1 MREVAATEFT
11 RNVGQYRDI
20 ARREPV
26 AVTAHGRATG
36 YFISAIEYE
45 AFQRLKSPRRQR
57 RAGGDMTKA
66 DIDQIAASRMSTEH
80 DFLNALL
87 DGDSDS

>member
-57 RAGGDMTKA
+57 RAGGDMTKEGR
-66 DIDQIAASRMSTEH
+66 IQVPERTPPV
-80 DFLNALL
+80 
-87 DGDSDS
+87 